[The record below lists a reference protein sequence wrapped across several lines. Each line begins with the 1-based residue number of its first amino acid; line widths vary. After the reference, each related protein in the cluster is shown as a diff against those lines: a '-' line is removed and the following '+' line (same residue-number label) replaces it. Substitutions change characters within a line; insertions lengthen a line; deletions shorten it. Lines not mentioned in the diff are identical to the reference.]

1 MCVGGFENTIV
12 LFIANQRLHFPAHKT
27 AAPRVKYELI
37 LNTRELMPPSI
48 KHKSHLELMTSQRNE
63 AMRVRPALHTHYVQ
77 VNTCW
82 HFPHHSGG
90 GRGDERGGGRRE
102 RGVCRSIPRALS
114 VSACVHPDMH
124 VCGEN
129 WSLSCR

>member
-90 GRGDERGGGRRE
+90 GRGDERGGGVGESEASVGRYRA
-102 RGVCRSIPRALS
+102 RCQCPRVCTLTCMCAARTGP
-114 VSACVHPDMH
+114 
-124 VCGEN
+124 
-129 WSLSCR
+129 